1 MRADR
6 LLSILLLL
14 QAQGKMTAR
23 ELAQELEVSERTI
36 YRDIDALSF
45 AGVPIF
51 SESGHQGGYALVEN
65 YQTTLTGL
73 SKGELRA
80 LFMLGNLTPLGDL
93 GVREELQRALLKI
106 SAALPRDRC
115 RDDEQISRYFHF
127 DSSWWRQD
135 KERFQHLQVIQQAIY
150 QNQKL
155 NIVYQPP
162 FAVEIKRLVAPFG
175 LVAKAGRWYLVCAR
189 NNGIHVHRVS
199 HLLDVSISQ
208 EHFACPERFNL
219 AAFWQGWC
227 ADYESLLTDFTATV
241 RVAPRLIPFLPMYF
255 GHSIH
260 TMIDGAP
267 PPDLDGWIQLDL
279 TFESFDAA
287 RDRFLSFGSAVEVLA
302 PRSLK
307 LSIIDYAEQIV
318 HLYKQSPAE
327 EIKSGIV

>member
-14 QAQGKMTAR
+14 QARGKLTAR

-73 SKGELRA
+73 SKGEWRA
-80 LFMLGNLTPLGDL
+80 LFMLGNLTPLADL

-106 SAALPRDRC
+106 SAALPQDRC
-115 RDDEQISRYFHF
+115 RDDERISRYFHF

-135 KERFQHLQVIQQAIY
+135 KERLQHLQVIQQAIY

-162 FAVEIKRLVAPFG
+162 FAVEIRRLVAPYG
-175 LVAKAGRWYLVCAR
+175 LVAKAGRWYLVWAK
-189 NNGIHVHRVS
+189 NDAIHVHRVS
-199 HLLDVSISQ
+199 NLLDVAISEEPFTCP
-208 EHFACPERFNL
+208 EHFDL
-219 AAFWQGWC
+219 AAYWQGWC
-227 ADYESLLTDFTATV
+227 INYEALLMDFTARV
-241 RVAPRLIPFLPMYF
+241 RIAPRLIPFLPMYF

-267 PPDLDGWIQLDL
+267 PPDSDGWIQLDL
-279 TFESFDAA
+279 TFESFGTA
-287 RDRFLSFGSAVEVLA
+287 RDRLLSFGSAVEVLA

-307 LSIIDYAEQIV
+307 LSIVDYAEQITS
-318 HLYKQSPAE
+318 LYSQMSAN
-327 EIKSGIV
+327 SR